1 MQKTRI
7 HGCWWR
13 ILGEFPRRNV
23 LVTDFRGEGFF
34 DHKVIQYLNVCY
46 IYISFIPLNP
56 LNCSKNLPKYLDIH
70 VASNHK
76 SYWKPQN
83 EPSTNTPSRFMNATC
98 LSWGKAC
105 ISKLSVGYN
114 ESWVEWSG
122 WRLGLVWM
130 RLLREFDWNF
140 VVAQILN
147 FFFQIF
153 YFKFFKFLFSRLC
166 LVFVFQRAIRF
177 MRNSFTRNTT
187 VPTFSNGPK
196 PKRQTPN
203 HNLYSQLPNS
213 VLFIQKEIRGNYP
226 GTLSE

>member
-1 MQKTRI
+1 MNPQ
-7 HGCWWR
+7 
-13 ILGEFPRRNV
+13 
-23 LVTDFRGEGFF
+23 
-34 DHKVIQYLNVCY
+34 Q
-46 IYISFIPLNP
+46 IPL
-56 LNCSKNLPKYLDIH
+56 LDL
-70 VASNHK
+70 
-76 SYWKPQN
+76 WTQ
-83 EPSTNTPSRFMNATC
+83 R

-140 VVAQILN
+140 VVTQILN
-147 FFFQIF
+147 FSSFFFQIF

-166 LVFVFQRAIRF
+166 LVFVFHRAIRF

-213 VLFIQKEIRGNYP
+213 VLFIQKEIRGNYSGKFTP
-226 GTLSE
+226 WIDIPRFDSSVPEITHI